1 MQEILSYDLVYYMG
15 QKCNKKVK
23 SHPIKL
29 VPKASDHSKM
39 VPSERQMER
48 LALMNVH
55 NYGYDDANG
64 ELQTAVGDHIGYRF
78 EI

>member
-1 MQEILSYDLVYYMG
+1 M
-15 QKCNKKVK
+15 
-23 SHPIKL
+23 P
-29 VPKASDHSKM
+29 SDDDPNKM

-64 ELQTAVGDHIGYRF
+64 ELQTALGDHIGYRF
-78 EI
+78 RIMEFIGSGSFGQALKCFDHQE